1 MCVNKTNVS
10 AAWAEIAH
18 TFQAACRPWLV
29 FEQTLLETLA
39 IIMRFWPIPDPG
51 NDRFFCSRKLRH
63 NQGLATDPKTE
74 ATNFKTE
81 GETDFGARAM
91 GA

>member
-1 MCVNKTNVS
+1 ML
-10 AAWAEIAH
+10 
-18 TFQAACRPWLV
+18 F
-29 FEQTLLETLA
+29 
-39 IIMRFWPIPDPG
+39 G
-51 NDRFFCSRKLRH
+51 KLRH